1 MEKAISVNLGGMVFY
16 TDLSAYDMLQAY
28 LGSIEKEFINES
40 EKEEIM
46 ADIESRIA
54 ELFLE
59 RLNYQKQVVTIEDI
73 KAVMEILGDPKDF
86 APEEEENTSHEK
98 QKKEKQASKRLYRDT
113 EKRIL
118 GGVCAGLGA
127 YFKMDP
133 LVFRILFALLV
144 LFMGTGLILYLILWM
159 VIPEATTTAQKLEMH
174 GEPITIDNIVKSIK
188 NEFEDVRK
196 KMNF

>member
-1 MEKAISVNLGGMVFY
+1 MEKAISVNLGGMVFD
-16 TDLSAYDMLQAY
+16 TDLSAFEMLQAY
-28 LGSIEKEFINES
+28 LGSIEKEFINET
-40 EKEEIM
+40 EKKEIM

-59 RLNYQKQVVTIEDI
+59 RVDHQKQVITIEDI
-73 KAVMEILGDPKDF
+73 KAVMKILGEPEDF
-86 APEEEENTSHEK
+86 APEEEENTDRGK
-98 QKKEKQASKRLYRDT
+98 QKKQKQASKRLYRDT
-113 EKRIL
+113 ERRIF

-127 YFKMDP
+127 YFKTDP
-133 LVFRILFALLV
+133 LVFRILFALLI

-159 VIPEATTTAQKLEMH
+159 VIPEATTTAQKLEMQ
-174 GEPITIDNIVKSIK
+174 GEPVNIDNIVKSIK

>member
-16 TDLSAYDMLQAY
+16 TDLSAFEMLQAY
-28 LGSIEKEFINES
+28 LGSIEKKFINET
-40 EKEEIM
+40 EKKEIM

-59 RLNYQKQVVTIEDI
+59 RVDYQKQVITIEDI
-73 KAVMEILGDPKDF
+73 KAVMDILGEPEDF
-86 APEEEENTSHEK
+86 APEEEGNTDRGQ
-98 QKKEKQASKRLYRDT
+98 QKKQKQASKRLYRDT
-113 EKRIL
+113 ERRIL

-127 YFKMDP
+127 YFKTDP
-133 LVFRILFALLV
+133 LVFRILFALLI

-159 VIPEATTTAQKLEMH
+159 VIPEATTTAQKLEMQ
-174 GEPITIDNIVKSIK
+174 GEPVTIDNIVKSIK